1 MLKHPE
7 LGNALAHLYPK
18 ADFLHDY
25 CCVDTGDGE
34 GPRLAHWNAEKIGPE
49 PTVKQIEKAAKEL
62 ADAKPKREKK
72 DKIRREISIDD
83 FIQAYFESKVGNEAP
98 MAALIERYK
107 AIK

>member
-7 LGNALAHLYPK
+7 LGNALAQLYPK
-18 ADFLHDY
+18 ADFLQDY
-25 CCVDTGDGE
+25 RCEDSGDGQ
-34 GPRLAHWNAEKIGPE
+34 GPQLVHWNAEKLGPE
-49 PTVKQIEKAAKEL
+49 PTAKQIEKAAKEF
-62 ADAKPKREKK
+62 ADAKPGREKK

-83 FIQAYFESKVGNEAP
+83 FVQAYFESKVGNEAP